1 MAFDDDVKITM
12 NLNKL
17 VEVRA
22 KLLTQY
28 EDYSKAVATG
38 EYLDEN
44 DVDRIAV
51 QLRETLSWDALYF
64 MVDGAILDYMGL
76 HNPEKPHYGERS
88 IENIELTMEKEKKE
102 REKEFKKN
110 FEMVKLEGGSWT
122 IEVPRRKTK

>member
-1 MAFDDDVKITM
+1 MAFDDDVKITI

-17 VEVRA
+17 VEARA

-28 EDYSKAVATG
+28 EDYSNAVATG

-51 QLRETLSWDALYF
+51 NLRETLTWDALYF

-76 HNPEKPHYGERS
+76 HNPDKPHYGETAGN
-88 IENIELTMEKEKKE
+88 EPAATYEKNRKQ
-102 REKEFKKN
+102 
-110 FEMVKLEGGSWT
+110 FEMVDLVSPSWT
-122 IEVPRRKTK
+122 IQVPKRKTNA